1 MQWQNTFMAILLW
14 FYANV
19 WKIAVISYVNVQN
32 NALAVF
38 PVPENLGIDTQ
49 MNFQHLSNPKI

>member
-1 MQWQNTFMAILLW
+1 MVILLW

-19 WKIAVISYVNVQN
+19 WKIAVMSYVNVQN

-38 PVPENLGIDTQ
+38 PVPENLGIDTK